1 MSEQLIQA
9 ANREVTSM
17 RLISHHREG
26 NNPFLHSW
34 ITCTFQISC
43 FLSLHPSLLP
53 VFPFPVWH
61 FLPITFCNLPLV
73 LPPFSL
79 LLFLYYSPLRPPGR
93 LQHRSRPAGFSW
105 TSPPFRWSS
114 RRARRCLRCPSAYA
128 SETCCSGTRASRMM
142 TGIGSCVDVKRDAK
156 KYWSVL
162 FDTHSVY
169 LFFCCCCG
177 DGPKGKKCNN

>member
-17 RLISHHREG
+17 RLISYHREG

-61 FLPITFCNLPLV
+61 FLPIAFRNLPLV

-128 SETCCSGTRASRMM
+128 SETCCSGTRASRTM
-142 TGIGSCVDVKRDAK
+142 TGRQLCGCEEGRQEILISAVRHTFC
-156 KYWSVL
+156 L
-162 FDTHSVY
+162 FI
-169 LFFCCCCG
+169 LFFLFG